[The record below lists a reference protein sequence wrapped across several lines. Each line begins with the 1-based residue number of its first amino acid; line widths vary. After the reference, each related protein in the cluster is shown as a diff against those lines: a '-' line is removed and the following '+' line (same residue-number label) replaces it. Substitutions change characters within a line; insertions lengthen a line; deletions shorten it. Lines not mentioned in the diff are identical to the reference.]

1 MSKLLNSTLE
11 RISEHNNDYRKSL
24 RKLNNWVDE
33 ITTALVGDIVT
44 NSNYT
49 TDFSSTI
56 TISKDKLVSPMLRVI
71 ESYVI
76 RDLRSVETVNEQF
89 IEKINDKIENTTI
102 NSKEDKE
109 KFVSNLN
116 TMLNEKYLQIVNI
129 KRTPFVGENG
139 NEDIETAINDFV
151 NYLMSNNNYDEKGL
165 SELINKYRND
175 VYNLINNTLSDISVL
190 YLNNFVN
197 EVNDDLRSIVDY
209 DDNDVINNNFDD
221 FKPFIPDIN
230 PVMPIDVPYMPDV
243 SFEPEASSMPEI
255 NNNYLS
261 EQAPLGNVPLDIPT
275 SEEPVLDI
283 ITPLE
288 NNITDNVVKKKYDV
302 EEILKIAKSPVVAL
316 DMNYEERISEP
327 VLTES
332 AKEPETFEIEF
343 NEHEIVEEMIR
354 RFTKRLEEIDNRQEK
369 YDEDKKMV
377 EDDEAFVKDLIN
389 SAEEKKS
396 ELDLFEEQ
404 LNDKEEELNR
414 KEEELEK
421 KINNVL
427 PFANAVLENEKES
440 L

>member
-11 RISEHNNDYRKSL
+11 KISENNNDYRKSL
-24 RKLNNWVDE
+24 RKLNNLVDE
-33 ITTALVGDIVT
+33 RTTALVGDIVT

-56 TISKDKLVSPMLRVI
+56 TVSKEKLVNPMFRVI

-76 RDLRSVETVNEQF
+76 KDLRSVETVNEQF

-109 KFVSNLN
+109 KFISNLN
-116 TMLNEKYLQIVNI
+116 AMLNDKYLQIINI
-129 KRTPFVGENG
+129 KRTSFADENG
-139 NEDIETAINDFV
+139 NEHVETAVNDFV
-151 NYLMSNNNYDEKGL
+151 DYLKNNNNYDENTL
-165 SELINKYRND
+165 TELINKYKND

-190 YLNNFVN
+190 YLNNFVS
-197 EVNDDLRSIVDY
+197 EVNNDLRSIVEY
-209 DDNDVINNNFDD
+209 DDDVINNNIDD

-230 PVMPIDVPYMPDV
+230 PVTPIDVPYMPSV
-243 SFEPEASSMPEI
+243 SFEPELTSVPEV
-255 NNNYLS
+255 NDNYLPEQPEFES
-261 EQAPLGNVPLDIPT
+261 EVSDIVATQEPILD
-275 SEEPVLDI
+275 VV
-283 ITPLE
+283 TPLE
-288 NNITDNVVKKKYDV
+288 NNVTDNVAKKKYDI
-302 EEILKIAKSPVVAL
+302 EEILKIAKSPVAAI
-316 DMNYEERISEP
+316 DNNYEEKVIEP

-332 AKEPETFEIEF
+332 VKEPETFEIEF
-343 NEHEIVEEMIR
+343 NEREIVEEMIR
-354 RFTKRLEEIDNRQEK
+354 RFTKRLEEIDHRQEK
-369 YDEDKKMV
+369 YDEGNKLL
-377 EDDEAFVKDLIN
+377 EEDEAFVNDLIN

-396 ELDLFEEQ
+396 ELDSFEDE
-404 LNDKEEELNR
+404 LNAKEEELNR

>member
-11 RISEHNNDYRKSL
+11 RISENNNDYRKSL
-24 RKLNNWVDE
+24 RKLNNLVDE
-33 ITTALVGDIVT
+33 KTTALVGDIVT

-56 TISKDKLVSPMLRVI
+56 TISKEKLVSPILRVI

-89 IEKINDKIENTTI
+89 IEKINDKIENTSI

-109 KFVSNLN
+109 KFISNLN
-116 TMLNEKYLQIVNI
+116 AMLNEKYLQIVNI
-129 KRTPFVGENG
+129 KRTSFTKENG
-139 NEDIETAINDFV
+139 NEDIEAAINDFV
-151 NYLMSNNNYDEKGL
+151 NYLTSNNNYDENSL
-165 SELINKYRND
+165 TELINKYRND
-175 VYNLINNTLSDISVL
+175 MYNLINNTLSDISVL

-197 EVNDDLRSIVDY
+197 EVNNDLRSIVDY
-209 DDNDVINNNFDD
+209 DDNDVVNNNFDN

-230 PVMPIDVPYMPDV
+230 PVTPIEVPYMPNI
-243 SFEPEASSMPEI
+243 SFEPELTTVPEVVG
-255 NNNYLS
+255 NYLPEQPEFES
-261 EQAPLGNVPLDIPT
+261 EISDIATTQEPILD
-275 SEEPVLDI
+275 VV
-283 ITPLE
+283 TPLE
-288 NNITDNVVKKKYDV
+288 NNVTDNVAKKKYDI
-302 EEILKIAKSPVVAL
+302 EEILKIAKSPVAAI
-316 DMNYEERISEP
+316 DNNYEEKVIAP

-332 AKEPETFEIEF
+332 VKEPETLEIEF
-343 NEHEIVEEMIR
+343 NEREIVEEMIR
-354 RFTKRLEEIDNRQEK
+354 RFTKRLEEIDHRQEK
-369 YDEDKKMV
+369 YDEDNKLL
-377 EDDEAFVKDLIN
+377 EEDEAFVNDLIN

-396 ELDLFEEQ
+396 ELDSFEDE
-404 LNDKEEELNR
+404 LNAKEEELNR